1 MTFPLSPARYTA
13 RMRIFLILIVT
24 ANVLS
29 AANTFTVARYNVEN
43 YFLSPFGTRKAKPA
57 VSRAKVREAILKIQ
71 PDVLAL
77 QEIGRRAAL
86 NELLAGLK
94 SEGLSYPHIE
104 WVQGP
109 DLAIHLVVLS
119 RFPFA
124 ARKSHLD
131 VEYILD
137 RQRFRVSRGFGEVTI
152 RVNDTYKFTL
162 LNAHLK
168 SKRPVPNASQA
179 EMRLSEARE
188 LRRIIEERLKAD
200 TNANLMVVGDLND
213 TQDQPAI
220 RTLLGSKAPK
230 LVDLRPCERNGDRAP
245 HQQSAKFIPRRVAW
259 TSFYWK
265 EDSYSRFDYLIAS
278 TGMNRELRR
287 EGTFVQAMADWGLAS
302 DHRLVVSEFFAEE
315 R

>member
-1 MTFPLSPARYTA
+1 
-13 RMRIFLILIVT
+13 MRIFLILIVT

-29 AANTFTVARYNVEN
+29 AANTFTVASYNVEN

-131 VEYILD
+131 VEYALD

-168 SKRPVPNASQA
+168 SKRPVPKASQA

>member
-29 AANTFTVARYNVEN
+29 AANTFTVASYNVEN

-131 VEYILD
+131 VEYALD

-168 SKRPVPNASQA
+168 SKRPVPKASQA

>member
-1 MTFPLSPARYTA
+1 
-13 RMRIFLILIVT
+13 MRIFLFLVVT
-24 ANVLS
+24 ANVMS
-29 AANTFTVARYNVEN
+29 AANTFTVASYNVEN

>member
-1 MTFPLSPARYTA
+1 MTFPLPPASYTA
-13 RMRIFLILIVT
+13 SMRIFLFLVVT
-24 ANVLS
+24 ANVMS
-29 AANTFTVARYNVEN
+29 AANTFTVASYNVEN

-124 ARKSHLD
+124 ARKSHLN
-131 VEYILD
+131 VQYALD

-168 SKRPVPNASQA
+168 SKRPVPKASQA
-179 EMRLSEARE
+179 EMRLNEARE

>member
-1 MTFPLSPARYTA
+1 MTFQSSTVSYAA
-13 RMRIFLILIVT
+13 RMRFILFLLVT
-24 ANVLS
+24 ASALS
-29 AANTFTVARYNVEN
+29 ATDTFTVASYNVEN
-43 YFLSPFGTRKAKPA
+43 YFLSPFGTRKAKSA

-86 NELLAGLK
+86 DELLAGLK
-94 SEGLSYPHIE
+94 SKGLSYPHIE

-124 ARKSHLD
+124 ARKSHQN
-131 VEYILD
+131 VQYALD

-168 SKRPVPNASQA
+168 SKRPVPKASQA
-179 EMRLSEARE
+179 EMRLREARE

-200 TNANLMVVGDLND
+200 PNANLMVAGDLND
-213 TQDQPAI
+213 TQDQPSI

-230 LVDLRPCERNGDRAP
+230 LVDLRPCERNGDHAP
-245 HQQSAKFIPRRVAW
+245 HPQSAKFIQRRVAW

-278 TGMNRELRR
+278 AGMNRELRR
-287 EGTFVQAMADWGLAS
+287 EGTFVHAMDDWGLAS
-302 DHRLVVSEFFAEE
+302 DHRPVVASFFAEDK
-315 R
+315 

>member
-1 MTFPLSPARYTA
+1 MTFQSSTVSYAA
-13 RMRIFLILIVT
+13 RMRFILFLLVT
-24 ANVLS
+24 ARALS
-29 AANTFTVARYNVEN
+29 AADTFTVASYNVEN
-43 YFLSPFGTRKAKPA
+43 YFLSPFGTRKAKSA

-86 NELLAGLK
+86 DELLAGLK
-94 SEGLSYPHIE
+94 SKGLSYPHIE

-119 RFPFA
+119 RFPFV
-124 ARKSHLD
+124 ARKSHLN
-131 VEYILD
+131 VQYALD

-168 SKRPVPNASQA
+168 SKRPVPKASQA
-179 EMRLSEARE
+179 EMRLREARE

-200 TNANLMVVGDLND
+200 PNANLMVVGDLND
-213 TQDQPAI
+213 TQDQPPI

-230 LVDLRPCERNGDRAP
+230 LVDLRPCERNEDRAP
-245 HQQSAKFIPRRVAW
+245 HLQSAKFIQRRVAW

-278 TGMNRELRR
+278 AGMNRELRR
-287 EGTFVQAMADWGLAS
+287 EGTFVYAMDDWGLAS
-302 DHRLVVSEFFAEE
+302 DHRLVVGEFFAED

>member
-1 MTFPLSPARYTA
+1 
-13 RMRIFLILIVT
+13 MRIFLFLVVT
-24 ANVLS
+24 TNVMS
-29 AANTFTVARYNVEN
+29 AANTFTVASYNVEN

-124 ARKSHLD
+124 ARKSHLN
-131 VEYILD
+131 VQYALD

-168 SKRPVPNASQA
+168 SKRPVPKASQA

-265 EDSYSRFDYLIAS
+265 EGSYSRFDYLIAS

>member
-1 MTFPLSPARYTA
+1 MTFPSSPVSYTVL
-13 RMRIFLILIVT
+13 MRFILFFVVT
-24 ANVLS
+24 ASSLS
-29 AANTFTVARYNVEN
+29 AADTFTVASYNVEN
-43 YFLSPFGTRKAKPA
+43 YFLRPFGTRKAKPA
-57 VSRAKVREAILKIQ
+57 VSRAKVREAILYIR

-77 QEIGRRAAL
+77 QEIGRRVAL
-86 NELLAGLK
+86 DELLAGLK
-94 SEGLSYPHIE
+94 SKGLSYPHIE

-124 ARKSHLD
+124 ARKSHQN
-131 VEYILD
+131 VQYALD

-168 SKRPVPNASQA
+168 SKRPVPKASQA
-179 EMRLSEARE
+179 EMRLREARE

-200 TNANLMVVGDLND
+200 PNANLMVAGDLND
-213 TQDQPAI
+213 TQDQPSI

-230 LVDLRPCERNGDRAP
+230 LVDLRPCERNGDHAP
-245 HQQSAKFIPRRVAW
+245 HPQSAKFIQRRVAW

-278 TGMNRELRR
+278 AGMNRELRR
-287 EGTFVQAMADWGLAS
+287 EGTFVHAMDDWGLAS
-302 DHRLVVSEFFAEE
+302 DHRLVVGEFFAEE

>member
-1 MTFPLSPARYTA
+1 MTFPLSPTSYTA
-13 RMRIFLILIVT
+13 LMRIILFLVVT
-24 ANVLS
+24 ANALS
-29 AANTFTVARYNVEN
+29 ATNTFTVASYNVEN

-94 SEGLSYPHIE
+94 SEGLIYPHIE

-119 RFPFA
+119 RFPFV
-124 ARKSHLD
+124 ARKSHLN
-131 VEYILD
+131 VQYALD
-137 RQRFRVSRGFGEVTI
+137 RQRFLVSRGFGEVTI

-168 SKRPVPNASQA
+168 SKRPVPEASQA
-179 EMRLSEARE
+179 DMRLSEARE

-200 TNANLMVVGDLND
+200 PNANLMVVGDLND
-213 TQDQPAI
+213 TQDQPSI

-230 LVDLRPCERNGDRAP
+230 LVDLRPCEHNGDRIQHP
-245 HQQSAKFIPRRVAW
+245 QSAKFIQRRVAW

-278 TGMNRELRR
+278 AGMNRELRR
-287 EGTFVQAMADWGLAS
+287 EGTFVHAMADWGLAS
-302 DHRLVVSEFFAEE
+302 DHRMVVGEFFTED

>member
-1 MTFPLSPARYTA
+1 
-13 RMRIFLILIVT
+13 
-24 ANVLS
+24 
-29 AANTFTVARYNVEN
+29 
-43 YFLSPFGTRKAKPA
+43 
-57 VSRAKVREAILKIQ
+57 
-71 PDVLAL
+71 
-77 QEIGRRAAL
+77 
-86 NELLAGLK
+86 
-94 SEGLSYPHIE
+94 LSYPHIE

-124 ARKSHLD
+124 ARKSHLN
-131 VEYILD
+131 VQYALD

-168 SKRPVPNASQA
+168 SKRPVPKASQA
-179 EMRLSEARE
+179 EMRLNEARE

-230 LVDLRPCERNGDRAP
+230 LVDLRPCERNGDRAL
-245 HQQSAKFIPRRVAW
+245 HLQSAKFVPRRVAW

-302 DHRLVVSEFFAEE
+302 DQRLVVGEFFAEE

>member
-1 MTFPLSPARYTA
+1 MAFLWRRGRYSA
-13 RMRIFLILIVT
+13 RMKSILIFLFTTI
-24 ANVLS
+24 ALS
-29 AANTFTVARYNVEN
+29 AADTFTVASYNVEN
-43 YFLSPFGTRKAKPA
+43 YFLRPFGTRKAKPA
-57 VSRAKVREAILKIQ
+57 ISRAKVREAILKIQ

-86 NELLAGLK
+86 DELLAGLK
-94 SEGLSYPHIE
+94 AKGLSYPHIE

-109 DLAIHLVVLS
+109 DPAIHLVVLS

-124 ARKSHLD
+124 ARKSHPD
-131 VEYILD
+131 VQYALD

-152 RVNDTYKFTL
+152 RVDGNYKFTL

-168 SKRPVPNASQA
+168 SKRPVPKANQA

-188 LRRIIEERLKAD
+188 LRRIIEERLKGD
-200 TNANLMVVGDLND
+200 PNANLMVVGDLND
-213 TQDQPAI
+213 TQDQPPI

-230 LVDLRPCERNGDRAP
+230 LLDLRPCERNGDRTP
-245 HQQSAKFIPRRVAW
+245 HPQSAKFIPRGVAW

-265 EDSYSRFDYLIAS
+265 EDTCSRFDYLIAS
-278 TGMNRELRR
+278 AGMNRELRR
-287 EGTFVQAMADWGLAS
+287 EGVFVHAMADWGLAS
-302 DHRLVVSEFFAEE
+302 DHRLVVGEFFAED

>member
-1 MTFPLSPARYTA
+1 MTFPSSPTSYTA
-13 RMRIFLILIVT
+13 RMKFILFLVVT
-24 ANVLS
+24 ASALS
-29 AANTFTVARYNVEN
+29 AADTFTVASYNVEN
-43 YFLSPFGTRKAKPA
+43 YFLRPFGTRKAKPA
-57 VSRAKVREAILKIQ
+57 VSRAKVREVILKIQ

-77 QEIGRRAAL
+77 QEIGRREAL
-86 NELLAGLK
+86 DELLAGLK
-94 SEGLSYPHIE
+94 SKGLSYPHIE

-124 ARKSHLD
+124 VRKSHLN
-131 VEYILD
+131 VQYALD

-152 RVNDTYKFTL
+152 RVNGTYKFTL

-168 SKRPVPNASQA
+168 SKRPVTKASQA

-188 LRRIIEERLKAD
+188 LRRIIEERLKED
-200 TNANLMVVGDLND
+200 PNTNLMVVGDLND
-213 TQDQPAI
+213 TQDQPPI

-230 LVDLRPCERNGDRAP
+230 LVDLRPCERNGDRMP
-245 HQQSAKFIPRRVAW
+245 HLQSDKFIPRRVVW

-278 TGMNRELRR
+278 AGMNRELRR
-287 EGTFVQAMADWGLAS
+287 EGTFVHAIADWGLAS
-302 DHRLVVSEFFAEE
+302 DHRLVVGEFFAEE